1 VNTEKLVV
9 SYPPHWHCGSS
20 ISSKNYQIM
29 LAALPAVI
37 VGVYH
42 YGLDAARVIAFSIAC
57 AMIAEVL
64 VNLVTKREISIY
76 DGSAALTGLLFGML
90 VPASTPWWL
99 VIVGTFLAIIVG
111 KQVYGGIGANPF
123 NPTLVG
129 FAIVLVSWKDI
140 LDFDEALLNYDTG
153 FIMAYPLASLK
164 HFGVAATAKYQLLDL
179 FLGRQAGGIGAACG
193 LALLLGGIYLILR
206 GFIRWEISFSFILG
220 VLITALFFNI
230 SNPEKYASPMFH
242 VVTGNVLLGAFF
254 LATDDTTSP
263 VNFVPMLIFGA
274 MCGFLTVLIRCVGI
288 YYDGVVFAILLM
300 NITQPLL
307 DRIRPKALGRVI
319 QNA

>member
-9 SYPPHWHCGSS
+9 SYPPHWHCGWS
-20 ISSKNYQIM
+20 ISSKNYQVM
-29 LAALPAVI
+29 LAALPAVF
-37 VGVYH
+37 VGIYH
-42 YGLDAARVIAFSIAC
+42 YGIDAARVIALSIAC
-57 AMIAEVL
+57 AMIAEIL
-64 VNLVTKREISIY
+64 MNLATKREISIY

-90 VPASTPWWL
+90 LPASTPWWL
-99 VIVGTFLAIIVG
+99 VVVGTFVAIIVG
-111 KQVYGGIGANPF
+111 KQVYGGIGTNPF
-123 NPTLVG
+123 NPTLIG
-129 FAIVLVSWKDI
+129 YAIILISWKDI

-153 FIMAYPLASLK
+153 FIMAYPLAALK
-164 HFGVAATAKYQLLDL
+164 HFGAAVTSKYQLIDL

-206 GFIRWEISFSFILG
+206 GFIRWEISLSFILG
-220 VLITALFFNI
+220 VLGTALLFNI
-230 SNPEKYASPMFH
+230 LNPEKYASPIFH
-242 VVTGNVLLGAFF
+242 LLTGNVLLGAFF

-263 VNFVPMLIFGA
+263 VNFIPMLIFGA

-288 YYDGVVFAILLM
+288 YYDGVVFAILIM

-319 QNA
+319 ENA

>member
-1 VNTEKLVV
+1 MNTEKLVV